1 MFDRPITIDYC
12 GSNRSLPAAS
22 KFTACCIR
30 AFMSRLWRA
39 TALLASG
46 YLLSLPNM
54 RFTYM
59 SRNERGT
66 SDSRKPR
73 STSLYCSMR
82 ENLPRGRVFKC
93 FSTAAATFVILSRG
107 LIGCGR
113 FVGSTALTSRLY
125 TGFSYLLRD
134 DSGIACLTLV
144 SIVGKGLGY
153 FGGRPTGLFITVPG
167 AF

>member
-1 MFDRPITIDYC
+1 MCGVNSAGSRSIPSGPYVFDRPITIDYC

-30 AFMSRLWRA
+30 AFMNRLWRA
-39 TALLASG
+39 TVSLTRC
-46 YLLSLPNM
+46 YLPSSLNM
-54 RFTYM
+54 RCTCM

-82 ENLPRGRVFKC
+82 ETLPRGRSFKC
-93 FSTAAATFVILSRG
+93 FSIAVATFVILNCG

-113 FVGSTALTSRLY
+113 FVRSTVPTSRL
-125 TGFSYLLRD
+125 
-134 DSGIACLTLV
+134 
-144 SIVGKGLGY
+144 
-153 FGGRPTGLFITVPG
+153 
-167 AF
+167 